1 MDFSGAVDLG
11 KKTRTSVVEE
21 TNIGIYVWEMPDGS
35 IVQDEDGNIMNIPGK
50 KGDRKRMLMLE
61 AAAKAHGIYE
71 GAPLFYPGHRRIT
84 EEEYQQQR
92 ERLQLGL
99 VPDPE
104 DAYSQ
109 LDEIRNAKY
118 KH

>member
-21 TNIGIYVWEMPDGS
+21 TDIGLYVWEMPDGS
-35 IVQDEDGNIMNIPGK
+35 IVTDEEGNIMNIPGK
-50 KGDRKRMLMLE
+50 KGDPKRMRML
-61 AAAKAHGIYE
+61 ADAAKAHGIEE

-84 EEEYQQQR
+84 EEEYWQQR
-92 ERLQLGL
+92 DRLQMGL

-118 KH
+118 RK